1 MEQIAGIEPVP
12 SAWEAEVLPLN
23 YICRGKGRRRN
34 AVLAKA
40 ISLCFLIFSKAV
52 SSLIALINLI
62 TQTIYLTGHLK
73 PMQKVHQFKIDN
85 LIVVAFATTSTK
97 KIIKLLFLFLKALVV

>member
-40 ISLCFLIFSKAV
+40 ILLCFLIFKWLFPL
-52 SSLIALINLI
+52 SLKLMTLCKQYILFK
-62 TQTIYLTGHLK
+62 LT
-73 PMQKVHQFKIDN
+73 
-85 LIVVAFATTSTK
+85 
-97 KIIKLLFLFLKALVV
+97 LLDI